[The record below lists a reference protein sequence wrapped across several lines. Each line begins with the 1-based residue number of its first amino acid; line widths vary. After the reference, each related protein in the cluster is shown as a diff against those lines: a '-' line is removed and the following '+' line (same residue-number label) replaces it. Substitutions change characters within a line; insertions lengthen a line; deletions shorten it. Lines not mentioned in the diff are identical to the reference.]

1 MKPGAK
7 FVTESWIGG
16 IGFLQIGDGE
26 RQDGGCGLG
35 AEIISGSWAGYFAV
49 LFQAGITVEKE
60 AGGIE
65 DAIGGFL
72 IKPIVKTFAIPI
84 AENGVF
90 GKGVFFSMVDD
101 LDVGATQKVIQPEF
115 ISLAVEGVTD
125 GMPAEL
131 FGVDVD
137 AAKGG
142 RRGDGIEY

>member
-49 LFQAGITVEKE
+49 LFQAGINLEKE
-60 AGGIE
+60 TGGIG
-65 DAIGGFL
+65 DAVGGFF
-72 IKPIVKTFAIPI
+72 IKPIVKNFAIPI

-90 GKGVFFSMVDD
+90 CKIVFFSLVGDP
-101 LDVGATQKVIQPEF
+101 DV
-115 ISLAVEGVTD
+115 LA
-125 GMPAEL
+125 PP
-131 FGVDVD
+131 
-137 AAKGG
+137 K
-142 RRGDGIEY
+142 